1 MVNWFFHAGI
11 VCQACIFSSSVP
23 LARSSP
29 IVQFAPVAEKRWTE
43 FLTCLQDFVSCCPRK
58 IFTEFV
64 ILPGWNMRKTMEK
77 AAAGKVS
84 AADQYKTLLVETSE
98 RRKSGHSRTGKQMQ
112 MKRIAVKAK

>member
-1 MVNWFFHAGI
+1 MDGI
-11 VCQACIFSSSVP
+11 FDLS
-23 LARSSP
+23 ARLC
-29 IVQFAPVAEKRWTE
+29 
-43 FLTCLQDFVSCCPRK
+43 FLLPTQNIGK
-58 IFTEFV
+58 IFTELV